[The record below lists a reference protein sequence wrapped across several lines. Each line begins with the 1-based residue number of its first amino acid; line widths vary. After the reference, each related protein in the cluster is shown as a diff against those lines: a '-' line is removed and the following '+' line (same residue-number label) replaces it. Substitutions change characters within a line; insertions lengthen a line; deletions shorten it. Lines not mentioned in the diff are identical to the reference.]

1 MDAVTLLTSSIP
13 PFTPLHSTYRAC
25 GVTPQAVVMNSKPE
39 FCITHSPG
47 FMLVLDVTN
56 EALSLD

>member
-1 MDAVTLLTSSIP
+1 M
-13 PFTPLHSTYRAC
+13 
-25 GVTPQAVVMNSKPE
+25 TPQAIVMNSKPE

-47 FMLVLDVTN
+47 FMLVLDVSN